1 MKLGI
6 RGKLILLFTVV
17 LVLAIGSIGAGSYIQ
32 SASML
37 ETELNNNAESVLR
50 LISDQVKEY
59 FDMHLASVRMMG
71 ASDNVE
77 NVYSKFNAEND
88 MMSTYKDYIEQYP
101 DVMNIYMGTERK
113 DFFIWP
119 ETELPE
125 GYDPTVRPWYQQAIE
140 AGEAIWTDPY
150 VDAFTGDM
158 IISAAMPVYDSRD
171 KFVGVLAIDLSLAG
185 LSEQITSIK
194 IGETGYP
201 FIFDNNY
208 NLMIHPDPEKIG
220 EPSAVPELEAY
231 IQSGGRGIIEYVFN
245 GQKKFA
251 AVDYVDEIGWP
262 IAASLPIDEVQAKSF
277 VILRA
282 IIFIGL

>member
-194 IGETGYP
+194 
-201 FIFDNNY
+201 N
-208 NLMIHPDPEKIG
+208 
-220 EPSAVPELEAY
+220 
-231 IQSGGRGIIEYVFN
+231 
-245 GQKKFA
+245 
-251 AVDYVDEIGWP
+251 W
-262 IAASLPIDEVQAKSF
+262 
-277 VILRA
+277 
-282 IIFIGL
+282 